1 MLSGWNIPTNI
12 TVARKLKNGTESS
25 VRYSPPRNGLVSYL
39 QYAHT
44 SSTYS
49 RFHISEA
56 TPFSMELDE
65 DEEITEVRFFGRY
78 ESGVMLRIITGLQFI
93 TQKDGKSKSYNFG
106 NFNSNQLQLISK
118 RPSTDYEY
126 GYMS

>member
-1 MLSGWNIPTNI
+1 
-12 TVARKLKNGTESS
+12 
-25 VRYSPPRNGLVSYL
+25 
-39 QYAHT
+39 
-44 SSTYS
+44 
-49 RFHISEA
+49 
-56 TPFSMELDE
+56 MELDE